1 MLVNINRDVPFPS
14 FRSEIRSP
22 IYVVNTEPS
31 VNKITEDK
39 THCVL
44 KSFT

>member
-1 MLVNINRDVPFPS
+1 MLVNIKREVPFPS

-22 IYVVNTEPS
+22 IYVVNIEPS
-31 VNKITEDK
+31 VNKVTEDK
-39 THCVL
+39 THSVL